1 MPFPTR
7 ALSITGTRRAGAL
20 LCACLLFAGVASGAD
35 DREQQ
40 LEQLRARIQRLQ
52 SGLNETQGRRDA
64 VREEVRG
71 LERRINESARAL
83 RALDARLKTTRQQ
96 RDRLRARATNERRE
110 LGRQMA
116 ALERQLRAAHA
127 MGREEPLKLL
137 LNQDEPARVTR
148 VLTYYRLLN
157 QARTERV
164 TAMRASLDRLQ
175 GLERRLQA
183 QTREL
188 ETTHVQQQR
197 EQESFETARGRRAE
211 LLASLNLQVRDR
223 SEEIGR
229 LRADEKRLER
239 LVEEL
244 KAALPTLAAPA
255 PGARFVSLKGR
266 LPLPVSGRLIA
277 RYGDDKG
284 IGHLKWRGAFLAARE
299 GQEVR
304 AVHRGRVAYADWL
317 RGFGLLLILE
327 HGDGYMTLY
336 GHNQSLYREVG
347 EWVDG
352 GQVIAAAGNTGD
364 TPQAG
369 VYFEIRHDG
378 ETVDPLRWCK
388 APGRA
393 QTGGTRKSKR

>member
-1 MPFPTR
+1 MICIARSRIFPDFR
-7 ALSITGTRRAGAL
+7 VRGAL
-20 LCACLLFAGVASGAD
+20 LCAALLFATVSVGAED
-35 DREQQ
+35 GEQQ
-40 LEQLRARIQRLQ
+40 LKHLRARIGQLQ
-52 SGLNETQGRRDA
+52 TELNETQGRRDA
-64 VREEVRG
+64 VREEVRN
-71 LERRINESARAL
+71 LERRIHESARAL
-83 RALDARLKTTRQQ
+83 RTLAARLKATRQQ
-96 RDRLRARATNERRE
+96 RERLRERAANERRE
-110 LGRQMA
+110 LGRQLT

-157 QARTERV
+157 QARAERV
-164 TAMRASLDRLQ
+164 AAIRASLGRLQ
-175 GLERRLQA
+175 GLEQRLQV
-183 QTREL
+183 QTQEI
-188 ETTHVQQQR
+188 EATHAQQQR
-197 EQESFETARGRRAE
+197 EQESFETARNRRAE
-211 LLASLNLQVRDR
+211 LLAHLNREVRNQ

-244 KAALPTLAAPA
+244 KSALPALAPPA
-255 PGARFVSLKGR
+255 PGARFATLRGR
-266 LPLPVSGRLIA
+266 LPLPVNGRVLA

-284 IGHLKWRGAFLAARE
+284 IGQLKWRGALLGARE
-299 GQEVR
+299 GQEVH

-347 EWVDG
+347 EWVDA
-352 GQVIAAAGNTGD
+352 GQVIGLAGSTGD
-364 TPQAG
+364 APQTG

-378 ETVDPLRWCK
+378 EPVDPLRWCK
-388 APGRA
+388 APGPA
-393 QTGGTRKSKR
+393 QAGVRKPRR

>member
-1 MPFPTR
+1 M
-7 ALSITGTRRAGAL
+7 LGAL
-20 LCACLLFAGVASGAD
+20 LLFAAAPASAED
-35 DREQQ
+35 SEQQ
-40 LEQLRARIQRLQ
+40 LKELRARIGRLQ
-52 SGLNETQGRRDA
+52 TELNETQGRRDA

-71 LERRINESARAL
+71 LERRIHESARAL
-83 RALDARLKTTRQQ
+83 RALDTRLKTTRQQ
-96 RDRLRARATNERRE
+96 RDRLSGRATDERRA
-110 LGRQMA
+110 LGQQMA

-148 VLTYYRLLN
+148 LFTYYRLLN

-164 TAMRASLDRLQ
+164 TAIRASLARMRD
-175 GLERRLQA
+175 LEQRLQA

-188 ETTHVQQQR
+188 ETTRAQQQR
-197 EQESFETARGRRAE
+197 EQESFATARGRRAE
-211 LLASLNLQVRDR
+211 LLASLNLRVRDQ
-223 SEEIGR
+223 SEEMGR

-239 LVEEL
+239 LIEEL
-244 KAALPTLAAPA
+244 KTALPALAPTA
-255 PGARFVSLKGR
+255 PGARFASLKGR
-266 LPLPVSGRLIA
+266 LPLPVNGRLLA

-284 IGHLKWRGAFLAARE
+284 VGSLKWRGTFLAARE
-299 GQEVR
+299 GEAVR

-347 EWVDG
+347 EWVDA
-352 GQVIAAAGNTGD
+352 GQVIGLAGSTGD
-364 TPQAG
+364 APQAG

-378 ETVDPLRWCK
+378 EPVDPLRWCK
-388 APGRA
+388 APGRTQA
-393 QTGGTRKSKR
+393 GVRKPRR

>member
-1 MPFPTR
+1 MSVTAPAQTPAGR
-7 ALSITGTRRAGAL
+7 WAGGAL
-20 LCACLLFAGVASGAD
+20 LCACLLFVATPAGAE
-35 DREQQ
+35 DRAQQ
-40 LEQLRARIQRLQ
+40 LGQLRARIERLQ
-52 SGLNETQGRRDA
+52 TELNETQGRRDA

-71 LERRINESARAL
+71 LERRINQSARAL

-96 RDRLRARATNERRE
+96 RDRLRERAADERRV
-110 LGRQMA
+110 LGHQTA
-116 ALERQLRAAHA
+116 ALEHQLRATHA
-127 MGREEPLKLL
+127 MGNEEPLKLL
-137 LNQDEPARVTR
+137 LNQDEPARVSR

-157 QARTERV
+157 QARVQRV
-164 TAMRASLDRLQ
+164 TAIRASLAKLQ
-175 GLERRLQA
+175 DLEQRLQA

-188 ETTHVQQQR
+188 EAMRAQQNR
-197 EQESFETARGRRAE
+197 EQESFEAARGRRAG
-211 LLASLNLQVRDR
+211 LLASLNLQVRNQ

-244 KAALPTLAAPA
+244 KAALPELAPPA
-255 PGARFVSLKGR
+255 PGARFASLKGR
-266 LPLPVSGRLIA
+266 LPLPVNGRLLA

-284 IGHLKWRGAFLAARE
+284 VGSLKWRGVFLAARE

-352 GQVIAAAGNTGD
+352 GQAIAAAGNTGD
-364 TPQAG
+364 TPRAG
-369 VYFEIRHDG
+369 VYFEIRHNG
-378 ETVDPLRWCK
+378 EPVDPLRWCK
-388 APGRA
+388 TPGHTQA
-393 QTGGTRKSKR
+393 GVRKSRR

>member
-1 MPFPTR
+1 MFRVLHTR
-7 ALSITGTRRAGAL
+7 ELAGNRAGGVL
-20 LCACLLFAGVASGAD
+20 LCAILLLAATPAD
-35 DREQQ
+35 AENREQQ
-40 LEQLRARIQRLQ
+40 LEQLRARIGRLQ
-52 SGLNETQGRRDA
+52 TELNETQGRRDA

-71 LERRINESARAL
+71 LERRIHESARTL
-83 RALDARLKTTRQQ
+83 RALDARLKAARQQ
-96 RDRLRARATNERRE
+96 HDRLRERAANERRE
-110 LGRQMA
+110 LGHQMT

-127 MGREEPLKLL
+127 MGNEEPLKLL
-137 LNQDEPARVTR
+137 LNQDEPARMTR

-164 TAMRASLDRLQ
+164 TAIRASLARLQ
-175 GLERRLQA
+175 GLEQRLQA
-183 QTREL
+183 QTQEL
-188 ETTHVQQQR
+188 EATRAQQRR
-197 EQESFETARGRRAE
+197 EQESFEQARGRRTE

-223 SEEIGR
+223 SQEIGR

-244 KAALPTLAAPA
+244 KAALPALAPPA
-255 PGARFVSLKGR
+255 AGERFANLKGR
-266 LPLPVSGRLIA
+266 LPLPVNGRLLA

-284 IGHLKWRGAFLAARE
+284 VGSLKWRGALLTARE

-378 ETVDPLRWCK
+378 EPVDPLRWCK
-388 APGRA
+388 APGRTQA
-393 QTGGTRKSKR
+393 GVRKPRR

>member
-1 MPFPTR
+1 V
-7 ALSITGTRRAGAL
+7 L
-20 LCACLLFAGVASGAD
+20 LCTVLSLAAIPSTAAE
-35 DREQQ
+35 DRERQ
-40 LEQLRARIQRLQ
+40 LDELRARIGRLQ
-52 SGLNETQGRRDA
+52 TELNQTQGRRDA

-71 LERRINESARAL
+71 LEQRIHESARSL
-83 RALDARLKTTRQQ
+83 RALDARLKTARQQ
-96 RDRLRARATNERRE
+96 RDRLRERAAGERRE
-110 LGRQMA
+110 LGQQTA

-127 MGREEPLKLL
+127 MGNEEPLKLL

-148 VLTYYRLLN
+148 VLTYYRLIN
-157 QARTERV
+157 RARTARV
-164 TAMRASLDRLQ
+164 TAMRASLARLMD
-175 GLERRLQA
+175 LEQRLQA
-183 QTREL
+183 QAQAL
-188 ETTHVQQQR
+188 EAIRAQQSR
-197 EQESFETARGRRAE
+197 EQESFEQARGRRAE
-211 LLASLNLQVRDR
+211 LLASLNREVRDR
-223 SEEIGR
+223 SKEMGR

-244 KAALPTLAAPA
+244 KTALPALAPPA
-255 PGARFVSLKGR
+255 PGARFAGLKGR

-284 IGHLKWRGAFLAARE
+284 VGHLKWRGAFLAARE

-364 TPQAG
+364 APQAG

-378 ETVDPLRWCK
+378 EPVDPLRWCT
-388 APGRA
+388 APGRTQPPSA
-393 QTGGTRKSKR
+393 NRRLQGRRR